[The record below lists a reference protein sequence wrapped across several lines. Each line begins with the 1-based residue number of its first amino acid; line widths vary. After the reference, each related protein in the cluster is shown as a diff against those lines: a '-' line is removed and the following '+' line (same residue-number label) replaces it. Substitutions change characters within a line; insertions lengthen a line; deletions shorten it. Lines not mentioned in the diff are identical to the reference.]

1 MRDPTGSTDDQG
13 EPSGRTGGAHHSTG
27 PSEGDVATKNTL
39 IRDISDQVM
48 HNKPILAEEDASLDQ
63 LAGEIAAE
71 PGART
76 IFVIDKQGELV
87 GLIPFKELSER
98 VFFCIV
104 PEEFMAEASD
114 YEHVMKYA
122 SLSCGQRAGDI
133 MKPPAWVKPGDRVR
147 DAFVR
152 MHDTGVE
159 SLPILDDHMKIM
171 SCVSMFEL
179 LSLWVR
185 NRLAEREGSTA

>member
-1 MRDPTGSTDDQG
+1 MRHSTGSTDYQG
-13 EPSGRTGGAHHSTG
+13 DPSGDPGSTHHSMG

-48 HNKPILAEEDASLDQ
+48 HNKPILAQEDESLDQ
-63 LAGEIAAE
+63 LAGKIAAE

-76 IFVIDKQGELV
+76 IFVVDKQGKLV
-87 GLIPFKELSER
+87 GLIPFKELSDR

-104 PEEFMAEASD
+104 PEEFLAEASD
-114 YEHVMKYA
+114 YDHVMKYA
-122 SLSCGQRAGDI
+122 SLSCGQRAGDV
-133 MKPPAWVKPGDRVR
+133 MKPPVWVKPGDRVR

-152 MHDTGVE
+152 MHDAEAEG
-159 SLPILDDHMKIM
+159 LPIVDDQMRII

-185 NRLAEREGSTA
+185 NRLV